1 MQALDDTTSK
11 VLKSFIERIE
21 RLEQEKI
28 LLNTDIKNILL
39 EAKDKGFSPLI
50 MRKVIRSRQM
60 DEEKYLEQE
69 ALFELYKEAIE

>member
-1 MQALDDTTSK
+1 MQALDDTTGK
-11 VLKSFIERIE
+11 VLKGFIERIE
-21 RLEQEKI
+21 RLEQEKT
-28 LLNTDIKNILL
+28 LLNNDIKNILL

-69 ALFELYKEAIE
+69 ALFELYKEAVE